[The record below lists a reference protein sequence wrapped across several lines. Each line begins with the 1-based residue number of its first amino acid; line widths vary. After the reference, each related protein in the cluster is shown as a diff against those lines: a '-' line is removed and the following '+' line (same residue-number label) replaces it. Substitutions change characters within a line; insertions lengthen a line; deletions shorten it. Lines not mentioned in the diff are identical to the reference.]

1 MKLNITGYSTA
12 LFSTWYFIEE
22 LNLLFDAGDG
32 ITSGLL
38 QKSKKVKNAFI
49 SHADRDH
56 MGGLLQFNQLN
67 GYGDPAT
74 VYYPRDCGSF
84 PNMNAFAQK
93 FDPHVEGVH
102 WLPMNEKEPIHLKN
116 DLMVIPF
123 RNQHI
128 PAPPDKVK
136 SLSFH
141 VYRVK
146 RKLKPEFYKLS
157 GLEIKELR
165 ETKGEDFVTTEVRE
179 NILSYSGD
187 TPIEW
192 DGRYKDSK
200 ILIHEATFLQDDP
213 SIIDKDRMNKH
224 SFLED
229 VIKMV
234 ADSNIEKLILGHF
247 SSRYSDKEIDLA
259 IQTHCKNYKIKIPVY
274 RLLPGRIHRD
284 ILGSEAIWSDSPLPL
299 SSQGEETG

>member
-56 MGGLLQFNQLN
+56 LGGLLQFNQLN
-67 GYGDPAT
+67 GFGDAAT
-74 VYYPRDCGSF
+74 VYYPRDCRSF
-84 PNMNAFAQK
+84 PFLNQFAQK

-102 WLPMNEKEPIHLKN
+102 WLPMNEDEPIYLKK
-116 DLMVIPF
+116 DLVVLPF
-123 RNQHI
+123 RNRHI
-128 PAPPDKVK
+128 PAPVDKVK

-141 VYRVK
+141 VFRIK
-146 RKLKPEFYKLS
+146 RKLKPEFHQLS
-157 GLEIKELR
+157 GIEIKALR
-165 ETKGEDFVTTEVRE
+165 ETKGADFITSEVRE
-179 NILSYSGD
+179 NIISYSGD
-187 TPIEW
+187 TPVEW
-192 DGRYKDSK
+192 DGRFQDSK
-200 ILIHEATFLQDDP
+200 ILIHEATFLQDDD
-213 SIIDKDRMNKH
+213 SILDKDRMNKH

-234 ADSNIEKLILGHF
+234 ADSNIEQLILGHF
-247 SSRYSDKEIDLA
+247 SSRYSDEEIDLA
-259 IQTHCKNYKIKIPVY
+259 IKTHCKNYGIKIPVY
-274 RLLPGRIHRD
+274 RLLPGKTHRN
-284 ILGSEAIWSDSPLPL
+284 ILESEAVYS
-299 SSQGEETG
+299 G

>member
-12 LFSTWYFIEE
+12 LFATWYFIEE
-22 LNLLFDAGDG
+22 LGLLFDAGDG

-38 QKSKKVKNAFI
+38 QKSKKVKHAFI

-56 MGGLLQFNQLN
+56 LGGLLQFNQLN
-67 GYGDPAT
+67 GFGDAAT
-74 VYYPRDCGSF
+74 IHYPRDCGSF
-84 PNMNAFAQK
+84 PFLNQFAQK
-93 FDPHVEGVH
+93 FDPHVAGVH
-102 WLPMNEKEPIHLKN
+102 WLPMNEDEPILLKK
-116 DLMVIPF
+116 DLMVLPF

-141 VYRVK
+141 VFKIK
-146 RKLKPEFYKLS
+146 RKLKPEFQKLQ

-165 ETKGEDFVTTEVRE
+165 ETKGEDFITTEIRE

-192 DGRYKDSK
+192 DGRFNDSK

-224 SFLED
+224 SFLPD

-234 ADSNIEKLILGHF
+234 AESKIEKLILGHF
-247 SSRYSDKEIDLA
+247 SSRYSAEQIDEA
-259 IQTHCKNYKIKIPVY
+259 IKINCEKYGIKIPVY
-274 RLLPGRIHRD
+274 RLLPGEVHRN
-284 ILGSEAIWSDSPLPL
+284 ILGNEAVFSPKVM
-299 SSQGEETG
+299 TI

>member
-38 QKSKKVKNAFI
+38 QKSKKVKHAFI

-56 MGGLLQFNQLN
+56 LGGLLQFNQLN
-67 GYGDPAT
+67 GFGDPAT
-74 VYYPRDCGSF
+74 IYYPRDCGSF
-84 PNMNAFAQK
+84 PFLNQFAEK

-102 WLPMNEKEPIHLKN
+102 WLPMNENNPIHLKN
-116 DLMVIPF
+116 GLMILPF
-123 RNQHI
+123 RNRHI

-141 VYRVK
+141 VFRVK
-146 RKLKPEFYKLS
+146 RKLKPEFHQLS

-165 ETKGEDFVTTEVRE
+165 ETKGDDFVTTEVRE

-187 TPIEW
+187 TPVEW
-192 DGRYKDSK
+192 DGRFKDSK

-213 SIIDKDRMNKH
+213 SILDKDRMNKH

-234 ADSNIEKLILGHF
+234 AESNIEQLILGHF
-247 SSRYSDKEIDLA
+247 SSRYSDEEIDLA
-259 IQTHCKNYKIKIPVY
+259 IKTHCTNYGLKIPVY
-274 RLLPGRIHRD
+274 RLLPGKIHRN
-284 ILGSEAIWSDSPLPL
+284 ILGNEPIYTP
-299 SSQGEETG
+299 QKVTT

>member
-22 LNLLFDAGDG
+22 LGLLFDAGDG
-32 ITSGLL
+32 VTSGLL
-38 QKSKKVKNAFI
+38 QKSKKVKHAFI

-56 MGGLLQFNQLN
+56 LGGLLQFNQLN
-67 GYGDPAT
+67 GFGDAAT
-74 VYYPRDCGSF
+74 IYYPRDCGSF
-84 PNMNAFAQK
+84 PFLNQFAQK
-93 FDPHVEGVH
+93 FDPHVAGVH
-102 WLPMNEKEPIHLKN
+102 WKSMNEDEPIYLKN
-116 DLMVIPF
+116 DLMVLPF
-123 RNQHI
+123 RNHHI

-141 VYRVK
+141 VFKVK
-146 RKLKPEFYKLS
+146 RKLKPEFLKLS

-187 TPIEW
+187 TPVEW
-192 DGRYKDSK
+192 DGRFKDSK
-200 ILIHEATFLQDDP
+200 ILIHEATFLGDDP
-213 SIIDKDRMNKH
+213 SIVDKDRMNKH
-224 SFLED
+224 SFLTD

-247 SSRYSDKEIDLA
+247 SSRYSDQEIDRA
-259 IQTHCKNYKIKIPVY
+259 IQAQCLNYGLKIPVY
-274 RLLPGRIHRD
+274 RLLPGRIYRD
-284 ILGSEAIWSDSPLPL
+284 ILGSKPLNSNSPPAPL
-299 SSQGEETG
+299 FPREG